1 MPRESSLPAV
11 CLFYLFLKGTK
22 EGVMDQYTETL
33 QQNLPP
39 LATQMLQ
46 LLTMLKPWVC
56 FLHLS

>member
-1 MPRESSLPAV
+1 MPRESL